1 MVSCFG
7 LFGVN
12 SEFNDLKDHRLY
24 VFSYG
29 TVKPFHFGVPHF
41 GMGPYGDQKAHR
53 VQDSPIH
60 RFTAQELM
68 VRCFRI
74 WQSERLEQQ
83 TVGLSEGPGRPG
95 VPSNH
100 TLPTLPT
107 CLCLKMRTAP
117 MRMGRMGVMNRKKMM
132 RMMRM
137 MTTGLGAPLK
147 GQSLG
152 GIHIETYRNHWFV
165 T

>member
-68 VRCFRI
+68 VRYFRI

-83 TVGLSEGPGRPG
+83 TLGLSEGPGRPG

-117 MRMGRMGVMNRKKMM
+117 MRMGEN
-132 RMMRM
+132 
-137 MTTGLGAPLK
+137 
-147 GQSLG
+147 G
-152 GIHIETYRNHWFV
+152 GHE
-165 T
+165 

>member
-60 RFTAQELM
+60 RFTAQELHGTM
-68 VRCFRI
+68 FPDLAI
-74 WQSERLEQQ
+74 
-83 TVGLSEGPGRPG
+83 
-95 VPSNH
+95 
-100 TLPTLPT
+100 
-107 CLCLKMRTAP
+107 RTA
-117 MRMGRMGVMNRKKMM
+117 
-132 RMMRM
+132 
-137 MTTGLGAPLK
+137 GATDART
-147 GQSLG
+147 
-152 GIHIETYRNHWFV
+152 E
-165 T
+165 